1 MWWQN
6 GSIIWFHLAII
17 LPKLKNESAPWKGVE
32 FTAPWPASEHCK
44 VSLHFQPRVCEE
56 ATGVALSKH
65 WKCPLHSVEDLKDGL
80 HRDNNGM
87 RYKLSL
93 KKKMFYN
100 STTHLF
106 SATSI
111 SYISK
116 FACQSCYILL
126 SILSH
131 LGNVWQHILHQFLCC
146 PTPKELAEG
155 TSLHYNTYSRADCL
169 TASAGAR
176 WLFLMRKCQYAGH
189 QTFNLQGFDPTSHN
203 QSHHFLNILTNQQR
217 DNPKAWIMVQTSPEQ
232 QGDKKVPALSE

>member
-1 MWWQN
+1 MLWRHTTEIGWIVLRPCRERLEQPTKRSWIEKGSFKKKSRTREKRDSWDNSISGEKSLMKKKHGKLDPHATLWDRNTYVLLGWTEGCDSMWWQN

-32 FTAPWPASEHCK
+32 FAAPWPASEHCK

-87 RYKLSL
+87 RHKLSL

-100 STTHLF
+100 STTYLF

-116 FACQSCYILL
+116 FACQSCYIFL

-131 LGNVWQHILHQFLCC
+131 LGNVWQHILHTV
-146 PTPKELAEG
+146 P
-155 TSLHYNTYSRADCL
+155 
-169 TASAGAR
+169 
-176 WLFLMRKCQYAGH
+176 LMS
-189 QTFNLQGFDPTSHN
+189 NS
-203 QSHHFLNILTNQQR
+203 
-217 DNPKAWIMVQTSPEQ
+217 
-232 QGDKKVPALSE
+232 